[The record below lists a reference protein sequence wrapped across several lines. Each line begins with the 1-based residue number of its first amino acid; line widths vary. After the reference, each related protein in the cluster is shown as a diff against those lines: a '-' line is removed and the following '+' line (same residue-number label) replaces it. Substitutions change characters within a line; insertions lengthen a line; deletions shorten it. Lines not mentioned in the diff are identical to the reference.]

1 MYDEVIKMGYPYSM
15 KSAVGYSIT
24 LLILLWWLPVIGPII
39 VGYVTGRKAGGPVK
53 GMIAMIV
60 PILLYFF
67 IVYAIAVGWVNIP
80 PVIQGYFNGSFIGGL
95 VNSTFIPYFRETV
108 SATMEFAT
116 ATRAYLYYAPS
127 SFFIMIAFA
136 FIGGTISRQIILERR
151 YGLRD
156 VKNHIPR
163 TGFVPPEERKRS
175 RILVKERKVKR
186 RAPEDMRRDSRFVVH
201 PMDTRK
207 KAPVTKD
214 RRYGITFL

>member
-1 MYDEVIKMGYPYSM
+1 MGYPYSM

-24 LLILLWWLPVIGPII
+24 LLILLWWLPVVGPII
-39 VGYVTGRKAGGPVK
+39 VGYITGRKAGGPTK
-53 GMIAMIV
+53 GVIAMIV

-67 IVYAIAVGWVNIP
+67 IVYAISIGWVNVP
-80 PVIQGYFNGSFIGGL
+80 PIVRGYFNGAVIGGL
-95 VNSTFIPYFRETV
+95 MNTTFIPYLRETMSV
-108 SATMEFAT
+108 ALQFGMN
-116 ATRAYLYYAPS
+116 TRAYLYYAPS

-136 FIGGTISRQIILERR
+136 FIGGTISRQMILERR

-175 RILVKERKVKR
+175 RILAKERKIKKK
-186 RAPEDMRRDSRFVVH
+186 APEDMRRNNRFVVH
-201 PMDTRK
+201 QMDTRK
-207 KAPVTKD
+207 KVPVSKD